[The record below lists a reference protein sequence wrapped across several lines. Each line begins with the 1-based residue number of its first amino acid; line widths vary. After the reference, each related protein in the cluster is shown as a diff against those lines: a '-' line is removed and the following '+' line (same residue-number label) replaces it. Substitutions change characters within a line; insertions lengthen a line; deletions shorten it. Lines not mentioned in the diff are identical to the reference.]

1 MRIQLKQSKVV
12 FYPEDHTYFLKD
24 HELSGITSVL
34 ERQLFPDTYAGVD
47 EEILRQAAEYGTAVH
62 QSCED
67 FDSSWLNDGT
77 QEVADYISICK
88 EHQLVH
94 EMSEYLIS
102 DNTNYAS
109 MIDKV
114 FRVNDNTFDICDIKT
129 YGAMTVEKLE
139 KAKWQLSVY
148 AYLFELQNPKAK
160 VRNLFVIHLRNKP
173 KKDGSFD
180 HIADFILVNRIPADI
195 CKALLDADSK
205 GEQFQNPYSIPQEII
220 DHEEEIR
227 NLILLKKD
235 CEEKLN
241 AFKTRILNAMESLDV
256 RTWQTDGMRIT
267 RKLPTTRSSF
277 SVADFKRANPDVDLA
292 PYMRLSTVAGSLSIA
307 V

>member
-114 FRVNDNTFDICDIKT
+114 YRVNDNTFDICDIKT

-180 HIADFILVNRIPADI
+180 HIADFIPVNRIPADI
-195 CKALLDADSK
+195 CKALLDADS
-205 GEQFQNPYSIPQEII
+205 I

-277 SVADFKRANPDVDLA
+277 SVADFKSANPDVDLA